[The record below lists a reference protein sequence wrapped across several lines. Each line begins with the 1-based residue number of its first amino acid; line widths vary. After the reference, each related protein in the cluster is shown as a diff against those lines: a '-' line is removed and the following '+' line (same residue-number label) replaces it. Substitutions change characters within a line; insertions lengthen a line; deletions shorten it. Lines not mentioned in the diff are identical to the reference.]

1 MNFCDFQQES
11 KTMREMHMRK
21 DKVYKFL
28 TTGSETINLADPQ
41 KRLED
46 MLKKM
51 VKSSDNDTEAL
62 EKILK
67 SRLEDLE
74 FKLSESNR
82 QIYANL
88 SLLTKNSDGSFSLLA
103 EGLDKTNQHFLD
115 NFSRIEGK
123 MGGTAQPT
131 SQQSIFV
138 ENKNKKKGKLI

>member
-1 MNFCDFQQES
+1 MIF
-11 KTMREMHMRK
+11 
-21 DKVYKFL
+21 KFL

-82 QIYANL
+82 LIYANL
-88 SLLTKNSDGSFSLLA
+88 IELSKNSDGSFNLLS
-103 EGLDKTNQHFLD
+103 EGLSKTNQHFVD

-123 MGGTAQPT
+123 MGGMGALPT
-131 SQQSIFV
+131 ENVQHV
-138 ENKNKKKGKLI
+138 EKKNKKEGIIN